1 MVRERYWPP
10 VSRRHHRALFL
21 SSTSHFCSILHSIP
35 RFPPFYFFF
44 SFVSFSFFSPRFLP
58 FVAVFCFFRFSS
70 PRRRFVRNTLEAYG
84 VSMAEM
90 YSVPTQTTTVF
101 AETNDTP
108 AENALTKT
116 AECLSN
122 GWVSDWWFWK
132 RGCWA
137 RGFFLFFYRVS
148 RDITALLRLPF
159 ILGWMLLRRFTCIL
173 R

>member
-21 SSTSHFCSILHSIP
+21 SSISHFCSILHSIP

-44 SFVSFSFFSPRFLP
+44 SFVSFSFFSPAFFHLSLYFVP
-58 FVAVFCFFRFSS
+58 FVSPLHGDVSFEIHSRRTVFRWQRCT
-70 PRRRFVRNTLEAYG
+70 PCRRRRRWFLRKQTIRQLKMLWRKRRSACRTVEFRIDGFGSVDVELE
-84 VSMAEM
+84 
-90 YSVPTQTTTVF
+90 
-101 AETNDTP
+101 
-108 AENALTKT
+108 
-116 AECLSN
+116 
-122 GWVSDWWFWK
+122 
-132 RGCWA
+132 R
-137 RGFFLFFYRVS
+137 FFFFYRVS

>member
-1 MVRERYWPP
+1 
-10 VSRRHHRALFL
+10 
-21 SSTSHFCSILHSIP
+21 
-35 RFPPFYFFF
+35 
-44 SFVSFSFFSPRFLP
+44 
-58 FVAVFCFFRFSS
+58 
-70 PRRRFVRNTLEAYG
+70 
-84 VSMAEM
+84 MAEM

-137 RGFFLFFYRVS
+137 RGFSFFFFFYRVS
-148 RDITALLRLPF
+148 RDVTALLRLPF
-159 ILGWMLLRRFTCIL
+159 ALGRMLLRRFTCIL
-173 R
+173 RLRWIPWNHCVSRALKLAGNCCVEGSNWNANRKFMSRISNKMPDTEKNSVLSVWYCN